1 MLSMNDIR
9 SVGPSQPEIIGRP
22 TGYVFLVHLCKCIK
36 HWYARLIR
44 CLRRRFLSHIVYMT
58 STLYVV
64 DNVLQSLTTSVKL
77 LES

>member
-1 MLSMNDIR
+1 MLSMNDDIR

-22 TGYVFLVHLCKCIK
+22 TGFFLWIFVSRIK

-44 CLRRRFLSHIVYMT
+44 CPRKRSLGHIVHMT
-58 STLYVV
+58 SKMYVV
-64 DNVLQSLTTSVKL
+64 DYVLQSLTTSVKL